1 MTRAKLRNFDHLP
14 LIRHVVKGILCDA
27 KLVAR
32 WRGAIELG
40 LLRITIDGITGLP
53 VGHRSGGAA
62 RRAERWSDRLYC
74 MKWPYNKRF
83 DPALGGAVITV
94 GVAGLFGI
102 PGILASLNASHPHYH
117 WAWPTNWMAV
127 PAALVVIGFGL
138 LVVPWRR
145 VEPPESLPP
154 IDPGIDKYSITLISD
169 ELMQWQTF
177 LAAAAQKHWIGFVDE
192 TMPTADGLV
201 GDDGSI
207 RYVLTEP
214 LKANL
219 IVVYRYL
226 TALVEA
232 HDCIKRW
239 QKSDQP
245 LTVNKKSK
253 DSGLG
258 DFATD
263 VAASALATIGTFGV
277 RYYWLSRKL
286 KRAQEKDKEYQEHL
300 QALPDILSELRGD
313 LKAVGTG
320 SSIDSKT
327 QAPIKLP
334 MVPVIDIG
342 SNGSIDFEL
351 VPVKSYG

>member
-1 MTRAKLRNFDHLP
+1 
-14 LIRHVVKGILCDA
+14 
-27 KLVAR
+27 
-32 WRGAIELG
+32 
-40 LLRITIDGITGLP
+40 
-53 VGHRSGGAA
+53 
-62 RRAERWSDRLYC
+62 
-74 MKWPYNKRF
+74 MKWPYNKPV
-83 DPALGGAVITV
+83 DKATASAVITV
-94 GVAGLFGI
+94 GAGALFAI
-102 PGILASLNASHPHYH
+102 PAVLASLNTSNHHYH

-127 PAALVVIGFGL
+127 PAAVLVIGLGL
-138 LVVPWRR
+138 LVVPVRR
-145 VEPPESLPP
+145 ATPPEPLPP

-169 ELMQWQTF
+169 ELKQWQTF
-177 LAAAAQKHWIGFVDE
+177 LAAAMQKRWIPFIDE
-192 TMPTADGLV
+192 MMPTADGLV
-201 GDDGSI
+201 GDDGST
-207 RYVLTEP
+207 RYVLPEP

-219 IVVYRYL
+219 VIVYRYL

-263 VAASALATIGTFGV
+263 VAASALTTIGTFGV

-286 KRAQEKDKEYQEHL
+286 KRAQERDKQYQERL
-300 QALPDILSELRGD
+300 QALPDILSALRDD

-320 SSIDSKT
+320 SSIDSKI

-334 MVPVIDIG
+334 MVPVIDMG
-342 SNGSIDFEL
+342 SHGSIDFEL
-351 VPVKSYG
+351 VPVKSYGS